1 MSRLNACREDVPS
14 APNSDLYVVLKLS
27 CHEDKSGNIELPLF
41 QSTQVTQVTMERAKQ
56 KAILMA
62 RIKMSSGTKPAG
74 KNQVKGKDDECACIL
89 IASR

>member
-14 APNSDLYVVLKLS
+14 APNSDRYVVLKLS

-41 QSTQVTQVTMERAKQ
+41 QSTQVTMERAKQ

>member
-1 MSRLNACREDVPS
+1 M
-14 APNSDLYVVLKLS
+14 
-27 CHEDKSGNIELPLF
+27 
-41 QSTQVTQVTMERAKQ
+41 MERAKQ